1 MVLARAVA
9 NYVLLVASVFAAT
22 ARAQTSPTPTPTPL
36 DVNDISILWP
46 VPQTKADVDAL
57 ISLNDE
63 AADGK
68 IMSEELLG
76 KLMDEAKGVS
86 VGDTQISLPDEDQF
100 RKPVTWKVA
109 GIRVN
114 PSALGSN
121 PLALMQ
127 GGVIP
132 SVRLIVQPV
141 TVTGDKVE
149 VHDFTAHVVF
159 TQTLPRPDKTKPF
172 QPNNDA
178 FNALISD
185 FRELKAFLQQAGVTT
200 TGQALNVHPGFRFN
214 GKSNEVPGFTD
225 KIRSILKKHLSS
237 SRLAVISFMGIPGH
251 FEPWIFFKVTVDNG
265 NLAREPVSGHFDPSQ
280 KQPMAQ
286 LLRNVGDMSAE
297 PAPVPDATAVRQGFG
312 VGTSLLFPSTVASH
326 LDDSILPAA
335 MDPATK
341 QLKLRHV
348 ADFIANPFL
357 RNTANTDCV
366 SCHTETT
373 RRKNIGGLT
382 APEGIAFKQP
392 AGISKVADA
401 MLPKDTWNV
410 RNFGWGFNFFAKKT
424 FKPTITQRAANEAAE
439 SADLINK
446 GMSALPVPQPVAQAD
461 STSDRVSPH

>member
-1 MVLARAVA
+1 MVSARAVA

-22 ARAQTSPTPTPTPL
+22 ARAQTSPTPTPIPL

-46 VPQTKADVDAL
+46 IPQTKSDVDTL

-68 IMSEELLG
+68 IMSEDLLG
-76 KLMDEAKGVS
+76 KLMDEAKAVS
-86 VGDTQISLPDEDQF
+86 IGDTKISFPDEEQF
-100 RKPVTWKVA
+100 RKPITWKVA

-127 GGVIP
+127 GGVVP
-132 SVRLIVQPV
+132 SIRLIVQPV
-141 TVTGDKVE
+141 TVAGDKVE

-172 QPNNDA
+172 QPDHDA
-178 FNALISD
+178 FNALVSD
-185 FRELKAFLQQAGVTT
+185 FRDLKAFLQQAGVTT
-200 TGQALNVHPGFRFN
+200 TNQPLNIHPGFRFN

-225 KIRSILKKHLSS
+225 KIRSILKQHLSS
-237 SRLAVISFMGIPGH
+237 NRLTVISFMGIPGH
-251 FEPWIFFKVTVDNG
+251 FEPWIFFKVTIDSG
-265 NLAREPVSGHFDPSQ
+265 TLSREPVSGHFGANQP
-280 KQPMAQ
+280 QPMAQ
-286 LLRNVGDMSAE
+286 MLRNAGGLSAD
-297 PAPVPDATAVRQGFG
+297 PAPVPDITAVRQGLG
-312 VGTSLLFPSTVASH
+312 VGTTLLFPSTVKSH
-326 LDDSILPAA
+326 LDDNIFPAA
-335 MDPATK
+335 TDPMFK

-348 ADFIANPFL
+348 ADFIANPVL

-373 RRKNIGGLT
+373 RRKNISGLT
-382 APEGIAFKQP
+382 APDGIAFKQP
-392 AGISKVADA
+392 TGISKVADE
-401 MLPKDTWNV
+401 MQSKDVWNV
-410 RNFGWGFNFFAKKT
+410 RNFGWGFNFFANRT

-446 GMSALPVPQPVAQAD
+446 GASALTVPQPVAQTD
-461 STSDRVSPH
+461 STRGLVSPR